1 MINNPKIFT
10 FWEPKEKI
18 PAYIKLCMQT
28 WKKFLPEYEI
38 IIVDYSTLEKYLG
51 KNFFDDILYKD
62 FPLMLQA
69 DAIRCALL
77 KKHGGIWI
85 DADTIITSNEIN
97 NYLNISSKFVL
108 IGYHVAFIK
117 ADKDCSILNS
127 WIKLIK
133 NRISFY
139 KNNKNN
145 LLYVIGK
152 FIKKLQNFNFPGSN
166 ILFRNKLLYKLE
178 KFLHTELFLRMKRWN
193 YFGNDILRKV
203 LVNNKNFFS
212 IDRIKIKA
220 LPEEIYKDKI
230 NNPEENYRNFYFR
243 NDYSKDV
250 LNNTKGIILLHN
262 SWTPE
267 KYKKMSK
274 EEFLNQNNT
283 LSNILKTILAK

>member
-127 WIKLIK
+127 WIKLIR
-133 NRISFY
+133 NRINFY
-139 KNNKNN
+139 KNNKNT

-230 NNPEENYRNFYFR
+230 KNSEENYRNFYFR

-283 LSNILKTILAK
+283 LSNILKKILAK

>member
-1 MINNPKIFT
+1 MTNKPKIFT

-28 WKKFLPEYEI
+28 WKKFLPEYEVVV
-38 IIVDYSTLEKYLG
+38 VDYSNIDEYLG
-51 KNFFDDILYKD
+51 KNFYDKILYKD

-77 KKHGGIWI
+77 KNYGGIWI
-85 DADTIITSNEIN
+85 DTDTIITSSEAK
-97 NYLNISSKFVL
+97 NYLTLPYEFIL

-117 ADKDCSILNS
+117 ADKDCSILNG

-133 NRISFY
+133 NRINFY
-139 KNNKNN
+139 KKNKNT
-145 LLYVIGK
+145 LLYFVGK
-152 FIKKLQNFNFPGSN
+152 IIKKLQTFNFPGSN
-166 ILFRNKLLYKLE
+166 ILFRNKLIYKIE
-178 KFLHTELFLRMKRWN
+178 KILHTELFLRMKRWN

-203 LVNNKNFFS
+203 LVNSKNFFS

-243 NDYSKDV
+243 NDYSKNV
-250 LNNTKGIILLHN
+250 LNDTKGIILLHN
-262 SWTPE
+262 SRTPK
-267 KYKKMSK
+267 KYQNMN
-274 EEFLNQNNT
+274 EEDFLNQNNT
-283 LSNILKTILAK
+283 LSNILKTILK